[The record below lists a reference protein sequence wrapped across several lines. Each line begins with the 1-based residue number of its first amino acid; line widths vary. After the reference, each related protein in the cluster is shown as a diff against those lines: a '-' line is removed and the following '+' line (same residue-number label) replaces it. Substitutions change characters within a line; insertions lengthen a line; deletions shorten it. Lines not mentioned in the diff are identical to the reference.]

1 MFIQEKRLVCRFIA
15 GFEDGESKHYLHNDC
30 LQASSSGSEYTG
42 IHFQCCIWQREQ
54 AQFDLALPRQH
65 CVTLQAST
73 HHPLH

>member
-42 IHFQCCIWQREQ
+42 IRFQCCI
-54 AQFDLALPRQH
+54 
-65 CVTLQAST
+65 
-73 HHPLH
+73 